1 MTNRRTTAIGVTA
14 GLLAGTAA
22 GFILGVPGI
31 TSATGAASAVVEQTD
46 DDPTDTTTEQDATP
60 ADDADRPDPTAR
72 IRESLQNLVDDGTI
86 TAAQADAVASDLAS
100 ELPARGP
107 FGGGHHRGGHP
118 GFDGEV
124 VAELLGID
132 VEELRRQLRD
142 GASIADI
149 AEANGVD
156 VQTVIDALV
165 AEANEHLQLAVD
177 DGRLTQEEAD
187 AQLDRIT
194 ERITEMVERSRPAGA
209 PDAPDAPDAPA
220 GDD

>member
-46 DDPTDTTTEQDATP
+46 DEPTDTTTEQDAPLP
-60 ADDADRPDPTAR
+60 ADDADRPDPTTR
-72 IRESLQNLVDDGTI
+72 IRAQLQDLVDDGTI
-86 TAAQADAVASDLAS
+86 TPEQADAVASDLAS
-100 ELPARGP
+100 DLPARGP

-132 VEELRRQLRD
+132 VEELRQQLRD

-187 AQLDRIT
+187 AQLDRIS

-209 PDAPDAPDAPA
+209 PDAPDAPA